1 LKTSRRSTRREG
13 RQRRIPLTAWVHA
26 ALLGTIA
33 LAGYFLW
40 IDHRVGES
48 FASWRW
54 ELPARVYARPLELYA
69 GLELKNEQ
77 LEGELKRLGYRAVGD
92 PAGAGE
98 YTSRRDRLD
107 MHTRGFTYWDTRE
120 PPQLIRVQFAG
131 GRITALH
138 NPRSRQSLP
147 LVRLEPMEIARIHP
161 LHAEDRVLVR
171 LPDVPPALID
181 ALIAVE
187 DRRFYEHHGV
197 DFLAIARA
205 AWANVRERQIRQ
217 GGSTLT
223 QQLVKNFYLGRER
236 TFWRKANE
244 LLMALALERRH
255 TKAAILE
262 AYLNEIYLG
271 QDGER
276 AIHGFGLAAEFY
288 FGRPLAELRLHELAM
303 LAGLPKG
310 ASYYDPRRYPQ
321 RALARRNLVLAAM
334 VATGRL
340 DETAAGAAR
349 AAPLTVSR
357 QPLFRSRRYPA
368 FVDLVRRQLQRDYR
382 EEDLRTEGLQIFTT
396 LDPRLQSLAEQSV
409 TRQLAILERSRQWL
423 DSRLQAAMVATDPQ
437 SGEVL
442 AVVGDR
448 NPGFAGFNRVLD
460 ARRPVGS
467 LLKPAVFLAALQ
479 HPARYTAV
487 TLLRDEPLTLKSGGK
502 DWTPRNY
509 DEMAHGQVTV
519 GEALAHSY
527 NLATVH
533 LGMSIGLPAVQETLR
548 ALGVDRDLPPYPSLF
563 LGAVELTPMEVLQM
577 YQTIAAKGFRT
588 PPRAIR
594 DVLTRDGRRLR
605 RYELT
610 TTAAAPEQ
618 AVYVLTH
625 LLTKVMSTG
634 TGAAAVHWLG
644 PQRILAG
651 KTGTTDDL
659 RDSWF
664 AGFSEDLA
672 AVVWMGRD
680 DNAPINLTG
689 AQGALRVW
697 AAFMADAGAGSLR
710 LNAPSGIEWR
720 WYDLLTGTFTPE
732 HCPGARPFP
741 FMHPAPPAPIGSCSG
756 TRASLRH
763 SPEARR
769 Y

>member
-1 LKTSRRSTRREG
+1 M
-13 RQRRIPLTAWVHA
+13 
-26 ALLGTIA
+26 
-33 LAGYFLW
+33 AGYFLW

-48 FASWRW
+48 FAGWRW

-69 GLELKNEQ
+69 GLELEDGQ
-77 LEGELKRLGYRAVGD
+77 LEEQLKRLGYRAVGD

-98 YTSRRDRLD
+98 YASRHDRID
-107 MHTRGFTYWDTRE
+107 VHTRGFRFWDTRE
-120 PPQLIRVQFAG
+120 PSQLIQVQFAG

-138 NPRSRQSLP
+138 NPRSRQHLP

-171 LPDVPPALID
+171 LADVPPGLTE

-197 DFLAIARA
+197 DFIAIARA

-244 LLMALALERRH
+244 LLMALALERRY

-288 FGRPLAELRLHELAM
+288 FGRPLGELRLHELAM

-310 ASYYDPRRYPQ
+310 ASYYDPRRHPQ
-321 RALARRNLVLAAM
+321 RAVARRNLVLAAM

-340 DETAAGAAR
+340 DEAAASAAR

-368 FVDLVRRQLQRDYR
+368 FVDLVRRQLRTDYR

-409 TRQLAILERSRQWL
+409 SHQLATLEKSHRQL
-423 DSRLQAAMVATDPQ
+423 DSRLQAAMVVTDPQ

-448 NPGFAGFNRVLD
+448 NPRYAGFNRVLD

-479 HPARYTAV
+479 QPARYTAV
-487 TLLRDEPLTLKSGGK
+487 TLLRDEPVTLKSGGK

-509 DEMAHGQVTV
+509 DEIAHGPVTV

-527 NLATVH
+527 NLATVN
-533 LGMSIGLPAVQETLR
+533 LGTSIGLPAVQETLR
-548 ALGVDRDLPPYPSLF
+548 ALGIDRDLPAYPSLL
-563 LGAVELTPMEVLQM
+563 LGAVDLTPMEVLQM

-594 DVLTRDGRRLR
+594 DVLTRDGRRLH

-625 LLTKVMSTG
+625 LLTRVMSTG
-634 TGAAAVHWLG
+634 TGASAAHWLG

-664 AGFSEDLA
+664 AGFSEDLT
-672 AVVWMGRD
+672 AVVWVGRD

-697 AAFMADAGAGSLR
+697 AAFMADAESSSLR
-710 LNAPSGIEWR
+710 MNAPSGIQWR
-720 WYDLLTGTFTPE
+720 WYDSLTGAFTPQ

-741 FMHPAPPAPIGSCSG
+741 FMHPAPPPPIGSCG
-756 TRASLRH
+756 GARASMRH
-763 SPEARR
+763 SPDARQ